1 MSTYPTD
8 PTTPMSDDPDV
19 LRRQIEQTRA
29 ELSRDVDALGE
40 AASPGNVARRQAE
53 KVTDK
58 VRGAGHT
65 LKEKVMGSD
74 DPYGS
79 EPGLAGRAGET
90 VSGAGHRVGDTV
102 SDLGH
107 RVGDTTSE
115 LGHRVGD
122 VAGSA
127 QQTLASA
134 PEMARRQ
141 TRGNPLAAGL
151 VALGAGWLLGSLLP
165 GSEKERELAVT
176 ARERMRDSDLVDQA
190 VQEVRSAGQHVVEE
204 VRPRAQEAVDQV
216 RQSATESVEHVKE
229 EATTA
234 TEDVRSSAQESKDAV
249 QEHRE
254 QQG

>member
-1 MSTYPTD
+1 
-8 PTTPMSDDPDV
+8 MSDDPEV
-19 LRRQIEQTRA
+19 LRQQIEQTRA

-74 DPYGS
+74 DPYSS
-79 EPGLAGRAGET
+79 EPGLVGRAGGT
-90 VSGAGHRVGDTV
+90 VSDVGHRVGDTT

-107 RVGDTTSE
+107 RVGDM
-115 LGHRVGD
+115 
-122 VAGSA
+122 AGSA

-134 PEMARRQ
+134 PSMARRQ
-141 TRGNPLAAGL
+141 TRGNPMAAGL
-151 VALGAGWLLGSLLP
+151 IALGAGWLLGSLLP
-165 GSEKERELAVT
+165 GSEKERELAV
-176 ARERMRDSDLVDQA
+176 AAKERVQDSDLVDQA
-190 VQEVRSAGQHVVEE
+190 VGEVKSVAQQVADE
-204 VRPRAQEAVDQV
+204 VRPQAQEAVEQV

-229 EATTA
+229 EAASA
-234 TEDVRSSAQESKDAV
+234 TEDVKGSAQESKDAV

-254 QQG
+254 HQG

>member
-8 PTTPMSDDPDV
+8 PTTPMSDDPEV
-19 LRRQIEQTRA
+19 LRQQIEQTRA

-53 KVTDK
+53 KVGDK
-58 VRGAGHT
+58 VRGAGHS

-74 DPYGS
+74 DPYDAYGT
-79 EPGLAGRAGET
+79 EPGLTGRAGD
-90 VSGAGHRVGDTV
+90 AV

-107 RVGDTTSE
+107 RVGDA
-115 LGHRVGD
+115 
-122 VAGSA
+122 AGSA

-134 PEMARRQ
+134 PAAARRQ
-141 TRGNPLAAGL
+141 TRGNPLAAG
-151 VALGAGWLLGSLLP
+151 VIALGAGWLLGSLLP
-165 GSEKERELAVT
+165 ASEKERELAVT
-176 ARERMRDSDLVDQA
+176 AKERVQDSDLVDQA
-190 VQEVRSAGQHVVEE
+190 VGEVKAVAQQVVEE
-204 VRPRAQEAVDQV
+204 VRPQAQEAVDQV

-229 EATTA
+229 EASSA
-234 TEDVRSSAQESKDAV
+234 TDDVRSSAQESKDAV